1 VSVNSAGLRVLE
13 MSGVYAAASCTAQ
26 VSADAFRG
34 VLAEAAVNAK
44 RRFQIFH
51 DAGHAADHPISVG
64 HPEGR
69 YLKFIVGRALPIA

>member
-1 VSVNSAGLRVLE
+1 
-13 MSGVYAAASCTAQ
+13 
-26 VSADAFRG
+26 

-51 DAGHAADHPISVG
+51 DAAHASDHPISVG

-69 YLKFIVGRALPIA
+69 YLKFMVGRALPIA